1 MSRYTRML
9 RKQAKAAAKTGHK
22 GTFSH
27 GKTSI
32 QPRATLDGSP
42 SDGVSAYVIAAGTN
56 GSLVLHPL
64 DVDHPSVH
72 TCSENYVNK
81 YMPLPVAP
89 TNADIAPPSPR
100 ETAAA
105 SPPSPTNL
113 LLDNTPSSGGAAGET
128 RPVTV
133 NGSPQTTRP
142 HPISPHLEGWIWPGK
157 IRTGELVVLVGES
170 GAGASTVTS
179 DWIARLTRGMSFPG
193 CRPQDHHPVAEVLL
207 FNSLEDYSRTVL
219 PRLAEMGGDPGKVLL
234 ASDQLLAW
242 GAGEIPGDQPPL
254 EGREA
259 QTRVR
264 LHTAAALEKLDQL
277 LKRRPNIRLVVIDQ
291 LKLFLRTDSE
301 RVFEGLIQELTAIAR
316 TNDVTLVLTQGP
328 DAFRKSGGPARYL
341 KSPSLVQCARS
352 IWRVVASEEGP
363 FGDRVLDCLK
373 MSHPVRKEKPGPWHL
388 RLPAFGPLE
397 WVRGNGGALLASTAT
412 SHEQALKTAC
422 RMVERVL
429 QVNEGKTT
437 WDVLVHD
444 ANSAGI
450 ELRWLREAIYKMKL
464 ESAFDL
470 QQNQQQMVRHL
481 GYAEEMVLMQNITD
495 MDNSPSHEDLPL
507 YQQRQL
513 DPPLRWG
520 DERPT
525 WEERFAEAAQETSR
539 IPHQNVFPDDLAVQD
554 ETGPHTSD
562 ELAEVPA
569 AGQAGNRNGETTAAP
584 TGEGPRFIKP
594 KVTSGGDQRV
604 ASRTWDASTDL
615 EEGADEDLGWNDEVA
630 NPTGH
635 LTEVV

>member
-1 MSRYTRML
+1 
-9 RKQAKAAAKTGHK
+9 
-22 GTFSH
+22 
-27 GKTSI
+27 
-32 QPRATLDGSP
+32 
-42 SDGVSAYVIAAGTN
+42 
-56 GSLVLHPL
+56 
-64 DVDHPSVH
+64 
-72 TCSENYVNK
+72 
-81 YMPLPVAP
+81 MPLPVAP

-105 SPPSPTNL
+105 SPSSPTNL

-193 CRPQDHHPVAEVLL
+193 CRPQDPHPVAEVLL

-316 TNDVTLVLTQGP
+316 TNDVTLVLTQCP

-352 IWRVVASEEGP
+352 IWRVVASEEDP

-373 MSHPVRKEKPGPWHL
+373 LSHPVRKEKPGPWHL

-412 SHEQALKTAC
+412 SHEQALK
-422 RMVERVL
+422 
-429 QVNEGKTT
+429 
-437 WDVLVHD
+437 
-444 ANSAGI
+444 
-450 ELRWLREAIYKMKL
+450 
-464 ESAFDL
+464 
-470 QQNQQQMVRHL
+470 
-481 GYAEEMVLMQNITD
+481 
-495 MDNSPSHEDLPL
+495 
-507 YQQRQL
+507 
-513 DPPLRWG
+513 
-520 DERPT
+520 
-525 WEERFAEAAQETSR
+525 
-539 IPHQNVFPDDLAVQD
+539 
-554 ETGPHTSD
+554 
-562 ELAEVPA
+562 
-569 AGQAGNRNGETTAAP
+569 
-584 TGEGPRFIKP
+584 
-594 KVTSGGDQRV
+594 
-604 ASRTWDASTDL
+604 
-615 EEGADEDLGWNDEVA
+615 
-630 NPTGH
+630 
-635 LTEVV
+635 